1 MGGMKVS
8 ELDFLRLLPAFMR
21 DDEAAIAL
29 SKAMNKL
36 ISEPGSRI
44 PSIRTWDEIDNM
56 SEAELDELAWEL
68 DVDWYDSTGMSLEEK
83 RETLKLAQ
91 QIKRKRG
98 TKWAVERLIS
108 AYFGEGYVMEWYEMY
123 GTPYTFV
130 ALTTNTHTDAHNFE
144 KFVEAVKAAK
154 NARSHLAGVF
164 YFWQQGPDPGVEYTL
179 SSKLHRYNFVKC
191 GTRPRIATVG
201 FIVKQ
206 SIETEPEEKLHLYG
220 FPRSGTIIC
229 GTYPRPGT
237 LGAAAKNEIAVEGS
251 AEPIRYDFDRMAGT
265 YPQPGTLGAVVK
277 QSIEAAPETD
287 PQLYGFTG
295 AGTTTCGT
303 YPRPGTLGRVLQNP
317 IGSELETEFT
327 GYGYKGAGSL
337 ACGTY
342 PRILSVGAGIAK
354 RVAAAAG
361 LFCGAYDFVKCG
373 TRGAGTKGAVITN
386 KAAAAANLACGAYDF
401 VRCGTR
407 GAGTKGAAIT
417 NKAATA
423 AGLTSAAYSF
433 VRCGTRRCGE

>member
-164 YFWQQGPDPGVEYTL
+164 YFWQQGPDPGIEYALDT
-179 SSKLHRYNFVKC
+179 KLHRYEFVKC

-201 FIVKQ
+201 FIVKS
-206 SIETEPEEKLHLYG
+206 SIELDPEARLL
-220 FPRSGTIIC
+220 F
-229 GTYPRPGT
+229 
-237 LGAAAKNEIAVEGS
+237 
-251 AEPIRYDFDRMAGT
+251 
-265 YPQPGTLGAVVK
+265 
-277 QSIEAAPETD
+277 
-287 PQLYGFTG
+287 YGFTH
-295 AGTTTCGT
+295 AGTIKCGT

-317 IGSELETEFT
+317 IGSNLEAKFT
-327 GYGYKGAGSL
+327 GYGYEKAGSHT
-337 ACGTY
+337 CGTY
-342 PRILSVGAGIAK
+342 PRRLALGVVLAGN
-354 RVAAAAG
+354 AATAAR
-361 LFCGAYDFVKCG
+361 LLCGAYSFVKCG
-373 TRGAGTKGAVITN
+373 TK
-386 KAAAAANLACGAYDF
+386 
-401 VRCGTR
+401 

-423 AGLTSAAYSF
+423 ASLACVAYSF
-433 VRCGTRRCGE
+433 VKCGTRRCGE